1 MRTVLRG
8 AGLIAA
14 LLLALLAILFV
25 LDLAP
30 RAMLLRESL
39 RVFAIL
45 GILTA
50 FVLIAVLLLR
60 KNDSA

>member
-50 FVLIAVLLLR
+50 FVLIVVLLLR